1 MLVPVR
7 SPGNRANTAAGSD
20 KLIKVSRLAQWGYL
34 LWEELSDACS
44 RALNTC
50 LPETSQF
57 FDVTLH
63 AQSLFASAYTRESV
77 HTNTHQAHTCTHAYA
92 PIQFLPLTHSHAS
105 MSNIPSIED
114 LTLLEELDVRGVELD
129 GDVNSLQNLGE
140 LRVLKISHTHV
151 FGSLD
156 FVQNMLN
163 LETLYVTP
171 AESGVHC
178 ELSALSKLT
187 RLQDVDFTDFNGDHA
202 LSGNQ
207 SCLDGN
213 LDLLSNL
220 TNLQSLKI
228 SHGDVFGSV
237 SSLSHLTNLK
247 TLHMYDTLIDNPD
260 EEEQALLAHLT
271 DWSW

>member
-1 MLVPVR
+1 MQHSLLLLPSLFLSVVDGGFSELPKEMLCISERP
-7 SPGNRANTAAGSD
+7 STIGSLVNLEVLEIEGAIGHLSIFEHLTRLR
-20 KLIKVSRLAQWGYL
+20 KLVLNFCDIRGSLVHVQNLRRL
-34 LWEELSDACS
+34 
-44 RALNTC
+44 
-50 LPETSQF
+50 
-57 FDVTLH
+57 VTLKL
-63 AQSLFASAYTRESV
+63 LFTFCRGSTE
-77 HTNTHQAHTCTHAYA
+77 N
-92 PIQFLPLTHSHAS
+92 L
-105 MSNIPSIED
+105 ED

-171 AESGVHC
+171 DESGVHC